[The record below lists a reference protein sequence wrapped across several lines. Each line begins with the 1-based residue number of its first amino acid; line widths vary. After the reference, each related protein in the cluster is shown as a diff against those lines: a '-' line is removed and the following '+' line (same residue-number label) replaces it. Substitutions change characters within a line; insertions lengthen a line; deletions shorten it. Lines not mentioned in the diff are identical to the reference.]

1 MAKKL
6 VTEAEGKIMD
16 VLWAQSPL
24 TMMEITHL
32 LEQETGWT
40 KHTVTT
46 LLKRMLDKGT
56 IAVDASGPVRT
67 YSPLMVKEDAARQET
82 RSLLKRMFSGKASL
96 LVSNLVEDGALSEED
111 LRDLLT
117 MVEQKNS

>member
-6 VTEAEGKIMD
+6 VTEAEGKIMG

-24 TMMEITHL
+24 TMMEITRQ

-56 IAVDASGPVRT
+56 ITVDVSGPVRT
-67 YSPLMVKEDAARQET
+67 YSPLMAKNDAARQET
-82 RSLLKRMFSGKASL
+82 KSLLKRMFSGKASL
-96 LVSNLVEDGALSEED
+96 LVSNLVEDGELSEED
-111 LRDLLT
+111 LRDLLA
-117 MVEQKNS
+117 MVEQKG

>member
-1 MAKKL
+1 MARKL
-6 VTEAEGKIMD
+6 ITEAEGKIMD
-16 VLWAQSPL
+16 VLWTQSPL
-24 TMMEITHL
+24 TMMEITHQ

-82 RSLLKRMFSGKASL
+82 RSLLKRMISGKASL
-96 LVSNLVEDGALSEED
+96 LVSNLVEDGELSEDD

>member
-6 VTEAEGKIMD
+6 VTEAEGKIMG
-16 VLWAQSPL
+16 VLWAQSPM
-24 TMMEITHL
+24 TMMEITHQ
-32 LEQETGWT
+32 LEKETGWT

-67 YSPLMVKEDAARQET
+67 YSPLMAKDDAARQET
-82 RSLLKRMFSGKASL
+82 KSLLKRMFSGKASL
-96 LVSNLVEDGALSEED
+96 LVSNLVEDGELSEED
-111 LRDLLT
+111 LRDLLA
-117 MVEQKNS
+117 MVEQKG